1 MTRAAGAVPD
11 VVRHAAGVVHGKIR
25 VVAAAL
31 GADRMEEMSLI
42 SRSAKSAIGSFVI
55 TTMAVPMSSSF
66 ELRRV
71 PDIVWP
77 EK

>member
-1 MTRAAGAVPD
+1 
-11 VVRHAAGVVHGKIR
+11 
-25 VVAAAL
+25 
-31 GADRMEEMSLI
+31 MSLI

-66 ELRRV
+66 ELKRV

>member
-31 GADRMEEMSLI
+31 GADRMEENVVDIEEREIRHRL
-42 SRSAKSAIGSFVI
+42 
-55 TTMAVPMSSSF
+55 
-66 ELRRV
+66 LRHHDDGRADV
-71 PDIVWP
+71 L
-77 EK
+77 EF